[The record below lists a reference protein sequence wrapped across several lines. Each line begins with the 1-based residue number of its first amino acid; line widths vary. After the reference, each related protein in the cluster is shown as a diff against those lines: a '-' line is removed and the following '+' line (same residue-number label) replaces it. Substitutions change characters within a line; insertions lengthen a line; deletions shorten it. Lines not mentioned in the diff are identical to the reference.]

1 MTRNRSAIQ
10 NPVGYWAQM
19 IFGLRM
25 RVNRRD
31 YFCVGLSLM
40 LFKYIV
46 EAIVI
51 FAVTGLHYQVYH
63 FLIPSVAVR
72 EHLFQESP
80 VWLPWAIVIWSLP
93 FLWIAVS
100 MSARRCWDTGISPMW
115 CLLVLIPVFNNLFM
129 LALAMPQTNHGIGVN
144 KEVGDGQDQTPEITK
159 KYKRGV
165 HMLGS
170 AFAGILV
177 GGLFAVLLTAISVYA
192 IESYGG
198 ALFLGMPMVSGVAA
212 AFVYNQPHLRG
223 LGGSV
228 LVAMLSCVL
237 GGLFLILFAME
248 GAVCLIMAS
257 PLVVPVGVWGGV
269 LGYGLSALLISQ
281 SKWMLGGAGLVL
293 AVPLMAVVE
302 KNFFDELPI
311 HVVESSIE
319 IDAPRE
325 QVWQDVIAF
334 PDITEEPDWMF
345 RYGVASPVRA
355 RIEGEGVGATR
366 YCEFTTGSF
375 VEPITVWDAP
385 SHLAF
390 DVVDQPEPL
399 KELTPY
405 RHIHPPH
412 LHGTFLS
419 VRGEFQLIELP
430 GNRTKLIG
438 RTWYTVD
445 MGPSIYWKNWT
456 DLIIHR
462 IHMRVL
468 SHIKRESESST
479 DTNKR

>member
-1 MTRNRSAIQ
+1 MTRNQPAVQ
-10 NPVGYWAQM
+10 NPVLYWVQM
-19 IFGLRM
+19 IFGLKF
-25 RVNRRD
+25 RVNQRV
-31 YFCVGLSLM
+31 YFCVGFSLM
-40 LFKYIV
+40 LFKYLV
-46 EAIVI
+46 EAAVI
-51 FAVTGLHYQVYH
+51 YATTGLFYQVFH
-63 FLIPSVAVR
+63 FLIPSLALR
-72 EHLFQESP
+72 AKIFEESP
-80 VWLPWAIVIWSLP
+80 EWLPWAIVIWSLP

-100 MSARRCWDTGISPMW
+100 MSARRCWDIGISPMW
-115 CLLVLIPVFNNLFM
+115 SMLILLPVFNYLLMFS
-129 LALAMPQTNHGIGVN
+129 LAIPRSDEQLEKANRVVDD
-144 KEVGDGQDQTPEITK
+144 EEQDPEMTESH
-159 KYKRGV
+159 RRSV

-170 AFAGILV
+170 AFAGIVV

-212 AFVYNQPHLRG
+212 AFVYNQPYLRG
-223 LGGSV
+223 LGGSIM
-228 LVAMLSCVL
+228 VAMLSCVL

-248 GAVCLIMAS
+248 GAVCLLMAA
-257 PLVVPVGVWGGV
+257 PLVLPVGILGGV
-269 LGYGLSALLISQ
+269 LGYGMSALLISQ

-302 KNFFDELPI
+302 KSFFGELPVR
-311 HVVESSIE
+311 VVESSIV

-325 QVWQDVIAF
+325 EVWQDVIAF

-345 RYGVASPVRA
+345 QYGVASPVRA

-419 VRGEFQLIELP
+419 VRGEFQLVELP
-430 GNRTKLIG
+430 GNRTELIG

-456 DLIIHR
+456 DFIIHR

-468 SHIKRESESST
+468 SHIKRESESGGNA
-479 DTNKR
+479 D